1 MGLYQKV
8 DERNCKEQSF
18 PRNRKG
24 SKSAGKLEDRES
36 PTSQG
41 KAGPG
46 ATGSKKSIDMTLGP
60 HWEQIEEVRR
70 RTRTFLRH
78 HGLSKELIDAVT
90 MVSSELVENGMKYG
104 CFEDS
109 ESGLTFNLN
118 IVEKNVIVEVTHP
131 TSSNA
136 AQHLRRLDRTIQWI
150 RGFQDPFQAYLEKL
164 KEVARRPITDA
175 ESGLGLVRIAYEG
188 KSIIDFF
195 VAEDNALNV
204 SAVAG
209 IEKGLWR

>member
-1 MGLYQKV
+1 
-8 DERNCKEQSF
+8 
-18 PRNRKG
+18 
-24 SKSAGKLEDRES
+24 
-36 PTSQG
+36 
-41 KAGPG
+41 
-46 ATGSKKSIDMTLGP
+46 MTLGP
-60 HWEQIEEVRR
+60 NWDQIEEVRR
-70 RTRTFLRH
+70 RTRVFLKNQ
-78 HGLSKELIDAVT
+78 GLSRELIDAVT

-104 CFEDS
+104 CFKDS
-109 ESGLTFNLN
+109 EESLTFNLN

-131 TSSNA
+131 TSASA
-136 AQHLRRLDRTIQWI
+136 ASHLRRLDKTIQWI

-164 KEVARRPITDA
+164 KEVARRPIGDS

-204 SAVAG
+204 SAIAG

>member
-1 MGLYQKV
+1 MGVYQKV
-8 DERNCKEQSF
+8 DERNCKERSF
-18 PRNRKG
+18 AKIRKG
-24 SKSAGKLEDRES
+24 STSAGKPDDRES
-36 PTSQG
+36 PTPQG

-46 ATGSKKSIDMTLGP
+46 ATASRRSIDMTLGP
-60 HWEQIEEVRR
+60 HWDQIEEVRR
-70 RTRTFLRH
+70 RTRVFLKNQ
-78 HGLSKELIDAVT
+78 GLSRELIDAIT

-104 CFEDS
+104 SFKDS
-109 ESGLTFNLN
+109 EESLTFNLN

-131 TSSNA
+131 TSASA
-136 AQHLRRLDRTIQWI
+136 ASHLRRLDKTIQWI

-164 KEVARRPITDA
+164 KEVARRPIGDN

-204 SAVAG
+204 SAIAG

>member
-1 MGLYQKV
+1 MVV
-8 DERNCKEQSF
+8 DQRIEERSCKEKASA
-18 PRNRKG
+18 RTRKG
-24 SKSAGKLEDRES
+24 PKAGGKFDDRKGQI
-36 PTSQG
+36 PQG

-46 ATGSKKSIDMTLGP
+46 AVTPRKAIEMTLSP
-60 HWEQIEEVRR
+60 HWDQIEKVRR
-70 RTRTFLRH
+70 RTSAFLKNQ
-78 HGLSKELIDAVT
+78 GLSRELIDALT

-104 CFEDS
+104 CFEES
-109 ESGLTFNLN
+109 ENGLTFHLHL
-118 IVEKNVIVEVTHP
+118 VEKNVIVEVTHP

-164 KEVARRPITDA
+164 KEVARRPINDS

-188 KSIIDFF
+188 KSILDFF

-204 SAVAG
+204 SAIAG
-209 IEKGLWR
+209 LEKGLWR

>member
-1 MGLYQKV
+1 MGVYQKV
-8 DERNCKEQSF
+8 DERNCRERSYA
-18 PRNRKG
+18 RTRKG
-24 SKSAGKLEDRES
+24 SKGAGKFDDREG
-36 PTSQG
+36 PTPQG

-46 ATGSKKSIDMTLGP
+46 ATASRKAIDMTLGP
-60 HWEQIEEVRR
+60 HWDQIEEVRR
-70 RTRTFLRH
+70 RTRAFLKNQ
-78 HGLSKELIDAVT
+78 GLSKELIDAVT

-104 CFEDS
+104 CFEDP
-109 ESGLTFNLN
+109 ENGLTFNLD

-131 TSSNA
+131 TSPSA
-136 AQHLRRLDRTIQWI
+136 APHLRRLDKTIQWI

-164 KEVARRPITDA
+164 KEVARRPITDS

>member
-1 MGLYQKV
+1 
-8 DERNCKEQSF
+8 
-18 PRNRKG
+18 
-24 SKSAGKLEDRES
+24 
-36 PTSQG
+36 
-41 KAGPG
+41 
-46 ATGSKKSIDMTLGP
+46 LGP
-60 HWEQIEEVRR
+60 HWDQIEDVRTK
-70 RTRTFLRH
+70 TRAFLKNQGFSR
-78 HGLSKELIDAVT
+78 ELIDAVT
-90 MVSSELVENGMKYG
+90 MVSSELVENGLKYG
-104 CFEDS
+104 CFE
-109 ESGLTFNLN
+109 ESGESLTFSLA

-131 TSSNA
+131 TNASSA
-136 AQHLRRLDRTIQWI
+136 PHLRRLDKAIQWI

-164 KEVARRPITDA
+164 KEVARRPIGDT

>member
-1 MGLYQKV
+1 MGVYQTV
-8 DERNCKEQSF
+8 EERNCRERSSA
-18 PRNRKG
+18 RNRKG
-24 SKSAGKLEDRES
+24 PKSGGKFDDREGQT
-36 PTSQG
+36 PQG

-46 ATGSKKSIDMTLGP
+46 AMASRKAMDMTLRP
-60 HWEQIEEVRR
+60 HWDQIEEVRIK
-70 RTRTFLRH
+70 TRAFLKN
-78 HGLSKELIDAVT
+78 HGLAKELIDALT
-90 MVSSELVENGMKYG
+90 MVSSELVENGVKYG
-104 CFEDS
+104 CFEDP
-109 ESGLTFNLN
+109 EHGLTFNLH
-118 IVEKNVIVEVTHP
+118 IVEKHVIVEVTHP

-136 AQHLRRLDRTIQWI
+136 AHHLRRLDRTIQWI

-164 KEVARRPITDA
+164 KEVARRPINDS

-204 SAVAG
+204 SAIAG

>member
-1 MGLYQKV
+1 MGVYQKV
-8 DERNCKEQSF
+8 DERNWRERSF
-18 PRNRKG
+18 ARNRKG
-24 SKSAGKLEDRES
+24 LKSGGKFDDHEG
-36 PTSQG
+36 PTPQG
-41 KAGPG
+41 KTGTG
-46 ATGSKKSIDMTLGP
+46 ATASRKSIDMTLGP
-60 HWEQIEEVRR
+60 HWDQIEEVRR
-70 RTRTFLRH
+70 RTRAFLRNQ
-78 HGLSKELIDAVT
+78 GLSRELIDAVT

-104 CFEDS
+104 SFKDS
-109 ESGLTFNLN
+109 EESLTFNLN

-131 TSSNA
+131 TSPSA
-136 AQHLRRLDRTIQWI
+136 ASHLRRLDKTIQWI

-164 KEVARRPITDA
+164 KEVARRPIGDS

-204 SAVAG
+204 SAIAG

>member
-1 MGLYQKV
+1 MGVYQKV
-8 DERNCKEQSF
+8 DERRGKERSCA
-18 PRNRKG
+18 RNRKG
-24 SKSAGKLEDRES
+24 SKGAGNVDNRDGQT
-36 PTSQG
+36 PQG

-46 ATGSKKSIDMTLGP
+46 AMVLRKAMDMTLGP
-60 HWEQIEEVRR
+60 HWDQIEEVRR
-70 RTRTFLRH
+70 KTRAFLKN
-78 HGLSKELIDAVT
+78 HGLPRELIDALT

-104 CFEDS
+104 CFEDPKN
-109 ESGLTFNLN
+109 GLTFNLN
-118 IVEKNVIVEVTHP
+118 IVEKNVIMEVTHP
-131 TSSNA
+131 TSASA
-136 AQHLRRLDRTIQWI
+136 APHLRRLDKTIQWI

-164 KEVARRPITDA
+164 KEVARRPITDG

-204 SAVAG
+204 SAIAG